1 MSDEWLNEYE
11 RHLNEP
17 ARLNKRHRKIEK
29 MISEHE
35 KLERGHAARQLQHEH
50 RKARLQRLLGK
61 VRMWTNSEIENARQ
75 QMNAFFPSRSSHLLL
90 QLQHYA
96 QSAQRFDVTF
106 LDREPVLDVHLNKE
120 FARQLNVALR
130 AKNAKL
136 IAKLLDHLHLSD
148 GTTVSADSVWTLN
161 YVAPDITIAQMEG
174 ADVAEAELPAGP
186 NGETVREMIR
196 AVYHCASAAEED
208 WFVRRF
214 IAS

>member
-1 MSDEWLNEYE
+1 MDDDDEWLNEYE
-11 RHLNEP
+11 RHQYEP
-17 ARLNKRHRKIEK
+17 RRAAKRRSYIER
-29 MISEHE
+29 ELQFQRE
-35 KLERGHAARQLQHEH
+35 QAARQLQHER

-75 QMNAFFPSRSSHLLL
+75 QMNAFFPSQSSYLLL

-96 QSAQRFDVTF
+96 QTMQRFDVTF
-106 LDREPVLDVHLNKE
+106 LDREPILDVHLNRE

-136 IAKLLDHLHLSD
+136 IAKLLGRLHLSD
-148 GTTVSADSVWTLN
+148 GTTVNVDAIWTIN
-161 YVAPDITIAQMEG
+161 YMPPGGVTVAQMEG
-174 ADVAEAELPAGP
+174 VDIAEAELPAGP
-186 NGETVREMIR
+186 NGETVREMIHT
-196 AVYHCASAAEED
+196 VYHCASAAEAD

>member
-1 MSDEWLNEYE
+1 MDDDDEWLRDYE
-11 RHLNEP
+11 RHQYEP
-17 ARLNKRHRKIEK
+17 RRAARRRSLIERQVQF
-29 MISEHE
+29 
-35 KLERGHAARQLQHEH
+35 ERDRVARQLQRER

-75 QMNAFFPSRSSHLLL
+75 QMNAFFPSQSSYLLL

-96 QSAQRFDVTF
+96 QTMQRFDVTF
-106 LDREPVLDVHLNKE
+106 LDREPILDVHLNRE

-136 IAKLLDHLHLSD
+136 IAKLLGRLHLSD
-148 GTTVSADSVWTLN
+148 GTTVNVDAIWTIN
-161 YVAPDITIAQMEG
+161 YMPPGGVTVAQMEG
-174 ADVAEAELPAGP
+174 VDIAEAELPAGP
-186 NGETVREMIR
+186 NGETVREMIHT
-196 AVYHCASAAEED
+196 VYHCASAAEAD

>member
-1 MSDEWLNEYE
+1 MDDDDEWLNEYE
-11 RHLNEP
+11 RHQYEP
-17 ARLNKRHRKIEK
+17 RRAAKRRSYIER
-29 MISEHE
+29 ELQFQRE
-35 KLERGHAARQLQHEH
+35 QAARQLQHER

-75 QMNAFFPSRSSHLLL
+75 QMNAFFPSQSSYLLL

-96 QSAQRFDVTF
+96 QTMQRFDVTF
-106 LDREPVLDVHLNKE
+106 LGREPVLDVHLNKE

-136 IAKLLDHLHLSD
+136 IAKLLGRLHLSD
-148 GTTVSADSVWTLN
+148 GTTVNVDAIWTIN
-161 YVAPDITIAQMEG
+161 YMPPGGVTVAQMES

-186 NGETVREMIR
+186 NGETVRQMVSQ
-196 AVYHCASAAEED
+196 VYHCASAAEEN